1 MRPILSLILKISM
14 AGLLSFGAIA
24 SVMPEDK
31 ARLESQETPLE
42 AVQELQK
49 VETKNEPPKEEK
61 PLETPKEQ
69 PEKQNTPEVSAQK
82 PTPKSVQPEAQP
94 PQPIA
99 QTPSIAP
106 VGITDR
112 GGKGTCLEEI
122 VKYNWHQGIAI
133 AVATAESGMRPGIVN
148 HNPATQDYSVGCFQV
163 NLWGDLAKSRPSE
176 EQLRDAAVNVKWAY
190 DNYIRNGRSFK
201 GQWGVCGV
209 KVDCDTGLAIRK

>member
-1 MRPILSLILKISM
+1 MKPILNLILKISI

-24 SVMPEDK
+24 SAMPEDK
-31 ARLESQETPLE
+31 ARLEAQETRLE

-69 PEKQNTPEVSAQK
+69 PEKQNISKAP
-82 PTPKSVQPEAQP
+82 VQPEAQP

-112 GGKGTCLEEI
+112 GGNGSCAAEI
-122 VKYNWHQGIAI
+122 AKYPWNQSLAT
-133 AVATAESGMRPGIVN
+133 AVSTAESGMNPGIVN
-148 HNPATQDYSVGCFQV
+148 HNPSTQDYSVGCFQV

-190 DNYIRNGRSFK
+190 DNYIRNGHSFK

-209 KVDCDTGLAIRK
+209 KVDCDTGLTIRK

>member
-1 MRPILSLILKISM
+1 MKPILNLILKISM

-24 SVMPEDK
+24 SAMPKDK
-31 ARLESQETPLE
+31 ARLEAQETPLE
-42 AVQELQK
+42 AVQKLQK

-61 PLETPKEQ
+61 PLETPKKQ
-69 PEKQNTPEVSAQK
+69 PEKQNTPKAPVQN
-82 PTPKSVQPEAQP
+82 PVQPEVQP
-94 PQPIA
+94 PQPIT

-122 VKYNWHQGIAI
+122 VKYKWHQGMAI

-148 HNPATQDYSVGCFQV
+148 HNPSTQDYSVGCFQV

-190 DNYIRNGRSFK
+190 DAYIRNGYSFK
-201 GQWGVCGV
+201 GIWGVCGV
-209 KVDCDTGLAIRK
+209 KLDCDTGIPIRK

>member
-1 MRPILSLILKISM
+1 MKPILNLILKISM

-24 SVMPEDK
+24 AAMPEDK
-31 ARLESQETPLE
+31 ARLEAQETRSE

-61 PLETPKEQ
+61 SLETPKEQ
-69 PEKQNTPEVSAQK
+69 PEKQNISKAPVQK
-82 PTPKSVQPEAQP
+82 PVQPEVQP

-122 VKYNWHQGIAI
+122 VKYNWHQGMAI

-190 DNYIRNGRSFK
+190 DAYIRNGYSFK
-201 GQWGVCGV
+201 GIWGVCGV
-209 KVDCDTGLAIRK
+209 KLDCDTGIPIRK

>member
-1 MRPILSLILKISM
+1 M

-24 SVMPEDK
+24 SAMPEDK
-31 ARLESQETPLE
+31 ARLEAQETRSE

-49 VETKNEPPKEEK
+49 VETKNELPKEEK

-69 PEKQNTPEVSAQK
+69 PEKQNISKVPVQK
-82 PTPKSVQPEAQP
+82 PVHPEAQP

-99 QTPSIAP
+99 QTTSIAP

-112 GGKGTCLEEI
+112 GGVGSGVGSCAAEI
-122 VKYNWHQGIAI
+122 AKYPWNQSLAT
-133 AVATAESGMRPGIVN
+133 AVSTAESGMNPGIVN
-148 HNPATQDYSVGCFQV
+148 HNPSTQDYSVGCFQV

-209 KVDCDTGLAIRK
+209 KVDCDTGLTIRK